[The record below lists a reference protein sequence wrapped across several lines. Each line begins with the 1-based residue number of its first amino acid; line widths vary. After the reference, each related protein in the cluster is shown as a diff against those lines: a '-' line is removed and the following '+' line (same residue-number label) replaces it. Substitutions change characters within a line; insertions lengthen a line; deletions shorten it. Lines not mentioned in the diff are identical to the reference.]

1 MSVINKA
8 TIHGVTVTLE
18 WIKDDDL
25 EKYQPKRQVYGI
37 CFDDKGQILII
48 KGPDSDRWIIPGGT
62 PEAGETT
69 EATLIRELIEEADVK
84 IRNCRPLG
92 VQRVIHPN
100 NPNKI
105 DGDIFYQYRYICEV
119 DKVLDQ
125 TPDPA
130 TGLMMTRK
138 FVPAP
143 TINNWVNWGETGR
156 AMFEDAINL
165 YKATR

>member
-1 MSVINKA
+1 
-8 TIHGVTVTLE
+8 
-18 WIKDDDL
+18 
-25 EKYQPKRQVYGI
+25 
-37 CFDDKGQILII
+37 
-48 KGPDSDRWIIPGGT
+48 
-62 PEAGETT
+62 
-69 EATLIRELIEEADVK
+69 LIRELIEEADVK
-84 IRNCRPLG
+84 IKNCRPLG

-143 TINNWVNWGETGR
+143 TINDWVNWGKTGR